1 MPDARTDAVVHVT
14 ITATANRICVNCD
27 GPHALAACPQLTP
40 LTPDLIECP
49 SCGGHIDP
57 RTHECACSD

>member
-1 MPDARTDAVVHVT
+1 M
-14 ITATANRICVNCD
+14 TATSTRVCVNCD
-27 GPHALAACPQLTP
+27 GPHAFADCPQLTP

-57 RTHECACSD
+57 RTRECACSD